1 MLLLGKKSNKT
12 AELISPELTGDNS
25 TPTSAATSVQS
36 ENFFVRPEVPRRA
49 TTMDPPRSQGLMLPQ
64 PPPSVPVTEVTRDVD
79 VEATVVRPVS
89 PKRNHS
95 QNEVTT
101 TTTTT
106 SAPNTQTLTTV
117 TTRQSRRVV
126 ENGSVVI
133 QRMPQQIRRSEPN
146 AINKEDITDF
156 TLTWYLQYISDER
169 LIRMP
174 DRDNAWD
181 RVLNA
186 AQYFGLHIAQFG
198 DRVDAFT
205 NGGTFNSSFN
215 DADTNGSINGFTE
228 HSNTFFKGEGIDAF
242 FNGKKNTVSINK
254 AGDLVSAALA
264 SSHALLEVCSQ
275 LMARH

>member
-1 MLLLGKKSNKT
+1 
-12 AELISPELTGDNS
+12 
-25 TPTSAATSVQS
+25 
-36 ENFFVRPEVPRRA
+36 
-49 TTMDPPRSQGLMLPQ
+49 MLPQ

-133 QRMPQQIRRSEPN
+133 QRMPQQLRRPELN
-146 AINKEDITDF
+146 TNNKVDVDITDF

-205 NGGTFNSSFN
+205 NGERFNFSVD
-215 DADTNGSINGFTE
+215 DAETNGSINGFTE
-228 HSNTFFKGEGIDAF
+228 HNTSFNGEGIDAF

-264 SSHALLEVCSQ
+264 SSHALLEVCPQ
-275 LMARH
+275 LTARR

>member
-1 MLLLGKKSNKT
+1 MLLSGKKSNKT
-12 AELISPELTGDNS
+12 VELISPEFTGKNS

-36 ENFFVRPEVPRRA
+36 ENFFVKPEVPQRA
-49 TTMDPPRSQGLMLPQ
+49 RTMEPTRAQGLMLPQ
-64 PPPSVPVTEVTRDVD
+64 PSPSVPLAEVTRDVD

-89 PKRNHS
+89 PQRNHS

-106 SAPNTQTLTTV
+106 SAPNRQTVTTV
-117 TTRQSRRVV
+117 TTRQTRRVV
-126 ENGSVVI
+126 ENGSAVV
-133 QRMPQQIRRSEPN
+133 QRMPQQLRRSEPS
-146 AINKEDITDF
+146 AINKVDITDF

-205 NGGTFNSSFN
+205 NGGTFNSSFD
-215 DADTNGSINGFTE
+215 DAETNGSINGFTE
-228 HSNTFFKGEGIDAF
+228 HSNTVFNGEGIDAF

-264 SSHALLEVCSQ
+264 SSHALLEVCPN
-275 LMARH
+275 